1 MDASAAGSYPSCREG
16 FSVRVA
22 IIGSSGSG
30 KSTLAKSLGGALGA
44 PVIELDALNW
54 QPGWRD
60 LATQDPDAFR
70 NAIAAAVEPD
80 RWVTD
85 GNYSRFAWP
94 LILPRAT
101 DLIWLDY
108 SRPVIMKRVI
118 ERSFM
123 RAVSG
128 AELWPGTG
136 NREEFKKWLDREHPI
151 RWAWDTFDERRKS
164 FSSLFERLQDKPIRL
179 HRLRDP
185 REARALVDRFASDGN
200 SPSPQK

>member
-1 MDASAAGSYPSCREG
+1 M
-16 FSVRVA
+16 RVA

-30 KSTLAKSLGGALGA
+30 KSTLARSLGEALGA

-54 QPGWRD
+54 QADWRD
-60 LATQDPDAFR
+60 LVTHDPDAFR
-70 NAIAAAVEPD
+70 DAIAAAVEPD

-118 ERSFM
+118 TRSFM
-123 RAVSG
+123 RAASG
-128 AELWPGTG
+128 KELWPGTG
-136 NREEFKKWLDREHPI
+136 NREQFSRWIDREHPI
-151 RWAWDTFDERRKS
+151 RWAWDTFDERRKN
-164 FSSLFERLQDKPIRL
+164 FAALFERLQDKPIRL
-179 HRLRDP
+179 HRLRFP
-185 REARALVDRFASDGN
+185 REAPALVDRLAAEAA
-200 SPSPQK
+200 